1 MKEQVE
7 RIEIIKER
15 NAANALGIPSEFKGC
30 KYFSFCNR
38 LSDESSLGMIN
49 TRVSDIGRRLT
60 LTAKEDEKHFPFAVK
75 RGYTFG
81 VSTRS

>member
-1 MKEQVE
+1 MPP
-7 RIEIIKER
+7 I
-15 NAANALGIPSEFKGC
+15 NLDLPMSSKGV
-30 KYFSFCNR
+30 S
-38 LSDESSLGMIN
+38 LIVLLTEVLDESSLGMIN
-49 TRVSDIGRRLT
+49 TRVSDIGRRLI